1 MEYKRHSS
9 SCHSSKKV
17 SNSLLLVTDID
28 EDDKYFMSFEILLS
42 QYMSS
47 YLILVNFIS
56 ECQRFLDNREE
67 SGI

>member
-9 SCHSSKKV
+9 FCHSSKKD

-28 EDDKYFMSFEILLS
+28 EDDKYFMSFEILL
-42 QYMSS
+42 YMSS
-47 YLILVNFIS
+47 YLISVNFIS
-56 ECQRFLDNREE
+56 DCQRFLDNREE